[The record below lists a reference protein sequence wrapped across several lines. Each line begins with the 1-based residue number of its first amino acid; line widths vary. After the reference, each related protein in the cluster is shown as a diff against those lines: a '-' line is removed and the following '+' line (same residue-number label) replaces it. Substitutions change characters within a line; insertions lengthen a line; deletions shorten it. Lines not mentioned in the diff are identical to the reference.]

1 MTEKNILEN
10 TFEHKKKK
18 RGFNPGLSANRPEQ
32 LQHLLTRGGCYT
44 IRAVSLF
51 SWSVDQNARETQ
63 MTTRVTEGARQERH
77 DKSFSSRAAALLS
90 RVSGL
95 RRSTPARVH
104 SSY

>member
-1 MTEKNILEN
+1 MTEKIILEN

-32 LQHLLTRGGCYT
+32 LQHLLSGCYT

-77 DKSFSSRAAALLS
+77 DKSSSSPSAALLS

>member
-1 MTEKNILEN
+1 MTEKIILEN

-18 RGFNPGLSANRPEQ
+18 SGFNPGLSANRPEQ

-77 DKSFSSRAAALLS
+77 DKSFSSRAATLLS